1 MDWQDFFAAMA
12 LVMVLEGMLPFLSP
26 KSLRRTYLMVTQM
39 DDMTIRVSGLVSM
52 VVGVILLFLI
62 R

>member
-39 DDMTIRVSGLVSM
+39 DDKTIRLSGLVSM